1 MFCRRPDL
9 DETDGGDPTTS
20 TWWLKLAWFL
30 VFVFSFFFFFFFFF
44 ARADG
49 QNGYCGLSKS
59 LELQFRL
66 VLTPKPD
73 GIP

>member
-1 MFCRRPDL
+1 VEVEGSMVY
-9 DETDGGDPTTS
+9 G
-20 TWWLKLAWFL
+20 
-30 VFVFSFFFFFFFFF
+30 FVLQFFFFFFFFF